1 MPRVT
6 AIDGAQLH
14 YADEGDGLPVLALAG
29 LTRNGSDFDHVAPHL
44 PGVRLIRLD
53 ARGRGRS
60 DFTGPETYNVWQEA
74 KDVVTLLDH
83 LGIERAAIL
92 GTSRGGLVGMVLAT
106 TAKGRLL
113 GVALNDVGPVIEAK
127 GLGVIAGYLGRRPAQ
142 KTWEE
147 AAKARAALWTHFQGV
162 PHDRWLHEVR
172 NHYEETPQGLELRYD
187 PRLREAFLPKD
198 DAPFPALWP
207 FFDALE
213 GLPIAVIRGETSDIL
228 SSATLEEMCRRRPD
242 MIVAEVP
249 DRGHVPFL
257 DEPESLAAV
266 YTWLDLCRKEQSA
279 GTRVAP
285 ANPVR

>member
-1 MPRVT
+1 MARFI
-6 AIDGAQLH
+6 AGDGAQLH
-14 YADEGDGLPVLALAG
+14 FTDEGEGLPVLALAG
-29 LTRNGSDFDHVAPHL
+29 LTRNGGDFDHVAPHL
-44 PGVRLIRLD
+44 PAVRLIRLD

-74 KDVVTLLDH
+74 KDAVSLLDH

-92 GTSRGGLVGMVLAT
+92 GTSRGGLVGMVLAA
-106 TAKGRLL
+106 TAKDRLL

-127 GLGVIAGYLGRRPAQ
+127 GLGVIAGYLGQRPAQ

-147 AAKARAALWTHFQGV
+147 AAKARASHWSHFQDV

-198 DAPFPALWP
+198 DAAFPALWP
-207 FFDALE
+207 FFDALS
-213 GLPIAVIRGETSDIL
+213 GLPVAAIRGDTSDIL
-228 SSATLEEMCRRRPD
+228 SSATLEEMRRRRPD

-249 DRGHVPFL
+249 GRGHVPFL
-257 DEPESLAAV
+257 DEAESLAALQA
-266 YTWLDLCRKEQSA
+266 WLDLCRKFEVSEA
-279 GTRVAP
+279 TLAP
-285 ANPVR
+285 ASPTS